1 MFFNL
6 LKKMEEEEYEE
17 DEEEEKDNIE
27 EKNKNEIN
35 KDDNNNKNEEKIKI
49 KNTKINFKNDNENNK
64 LKDEDISQENK
75 IVNELKITKEK
86 FDKIKNTIFNETLK
100 KFEDLNQK
108 CDLVLT
114 KVNFNK
120 KKKKEEKIKNDNEI
134 IKEKER
140 QIKSDLKMINTL
152 RSDKNK
158 LKGQIETLK
167 KTSSLSEYDAL
178 IDKIKLQNFEIE
190 KLKTQNKELEKK
202 YIAVKKENVN
212 YEKKNQQL
220 EDIINR
226 LKGKYNNLKVKK
238 ENEQN
243 NSMTDRKKNGSPK
256 TNENRLLNSASEPNF
271 KGLIRCQS
279 MKEILDDNFYH
290 LLTDKEREC
299 LKNLFGSNEEYNEF
313 CNKLNI
319 INTRNKRVE
328 NQLQSEIARL
338 IKYIRTKERENKNL
352 NEQIL
357 LKDEKINNLESK
369 LKIFRKKYN
378 IIVDKHKKILKIKQ
392 QLNEKNF
399 NINSMTDK
407 EKLEYLNILVNHFYI
422 EKRKLEEKEKI
433 RKEIGPINFIDDK
446 FFVNLK
452 NKNN

>member
-1 MFFNL
+1 
-6 LKKMEEEEYEE
+6 MEEEEYEE

-35 KDDNNNKNEEKIKI
+35 KDDNNNNKNEEKIKI
-49 KNTKINFKNDNENNK
+49 KNNKINFKNDNENNK

-75 IVNELKITKEK
+75 IANELKITKEK
-86 FDKIKNTIFNETLK
+86 FDKIKNTIFNQTLK
-100 KFEDLNQK
+100 KFENLNQK

-114 KVNFNK
+114 KLNFNK
-120 KKKKEEKIKNDNEI
+120 KKKKEEKTKNDNEI

-167 KTSSLSEYDAL
+167 KETSFSKYNILVEE
-178 IDKIKLQNFEIE
+178 IIFKNNEIE
-190 KLKTQNKELEKK
+190 KLKKQNKELEKK

-212 YEKKNQQL
+212 FEKKNQQL

-392 QLNEKNF
+392 QLNDENF

-407 EKLEYLNILVNHFYI
+407 EKLENLNILVNHFYI
-422 EKRKLEEKEKI
+422 KKRKLEEIEKI

-446 FFVNLK
+446 FFVNFLK